1 MTKLLGFV
9 GGSLG
14 SALGWALGEPF
25 GLFAAY
31 VVSTV
36 GFGLGVYAG
45 RRAARA
51 LEG

>member
-1 MTKLLGFV
+1 MLAFV
-9 GGSLG
+9 GGCVG
-14 SALGWALGEPF
+14 STLGWALGAPW

-45 RRAARA
+45 RRAGRA